1 MPLAKED
8 VEHVIGGRDLFNFF
22 QEALSQRGLKYEY
35 LKTIAAI
42 TWISCCGLKM
52 CTHYPPAPSAPF
64 KVRPFKVK
72 LKKIPL

>member
-8 VEHVIGGRDLFNFF
+8 VEHVIGGKDLFNFF

-35 LKTIAAI
+35 LKAIAAI

-52 CTHYPPAPSAPF
+52 FAHYFPLPLQG
-64 KVRPFKVK
+64 KIRK
-72 LKKIPL
+72 LKKSHYNTI